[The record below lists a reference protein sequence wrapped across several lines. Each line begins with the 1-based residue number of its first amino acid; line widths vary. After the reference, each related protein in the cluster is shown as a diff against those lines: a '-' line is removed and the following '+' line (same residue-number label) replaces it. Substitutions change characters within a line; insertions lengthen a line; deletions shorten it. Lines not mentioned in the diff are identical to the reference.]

1 MEQKCAT
8 NRAGE
13 QLTRGTLL
21 CDYQAEEDH
30 VTQHSHICQSQA
42 EDTLNTRRYKLQ
54 TPFIVVQ
61 SLSRVGH
68 FATLWTADH
77 QASLSF
83 TISWSLLKFMSIESL
98 FSEVFFVATL
108 E

>member
-1 MEQKCAT
+1 M
-8 NRAGE
+8 
-13 QLTRGTLL
+13 
-21 CDYQAEEDH
+21 
-30 VTQHSHICQSQA
+30 TQHSHICQSQA
-42 EDTLNTRRYKLQ
+42 EDTLNTQCCKLQ
-54 TPFIVVQ
+54 TPFIAVQ

-68 FATLWTADH
+68 FATPWTAGH

-83 TISWSLLKFMSIESL
+83 TVSWSLLKFMSTESL